1 MNWYFDWDT
10 MNWYKKA
17 QIIMNDNDENNGI
30 PYTDIG
36 HNSYTDKKLGF
47 LWFWGNGK
55 LIVEEQDYRGLYT
68 HETMMPGA
76 FAEGYYKGR
85 YDPNTN
91 KLSLVRPDDEIV
103 RDVPKP
109 LIRALT
115 GRFGKDIIIHVY

>member
-1 MNWYFDWDT
+1 MNCLSHWYD

-17 QIIMNDNDENNGI
+17 QTIIMNDTDENGV
-30 PYTDIG
+30 PYTSIG

-47 LWFWGNGK
+47 LWFWGEGK
-55 LIVEEQDYRGLYT
+55 LIVEEQDYRGLFT
-68 HETMMPGA
+68 HDTMMPGA

-91 KLSLVRPDDEIV
+91 KLSLVRPDEAAV